1 MRHALVTRMV
11 IAITGLLVV
20 ASLIFAAIQG

>member
-1 MRHALVTRMV
+1 MRHALVSRMV
-11 IAITGLLVV
+11 IGITGLLVV

>member
-1 MRHALVTRMV
+1 MRHALVSRMV
-11 IAITGLLVV
+11 IGITGFLVV